1 MIDGIILE
9 KICKINMEYMLLES
23 LTNVENITKIKDI
36 KGKLKKIKE
45 IGIAIRTADV
55 SEEKKQEIEE
65 YVEKGKVTL
74 NDRIE
79 EIREQRKNKL
89 KI

>member
-23 LTNVENITKIKDI
+23 LTNVENITKIKDV

-45 IGIAIRTADV
+45 IGIAINDADV
-55 SEEKKQEIEE
+55 SEEKKKEIEE
-65 YVEKGKVTL
+65 YVEKGKVIL

-79 EIREQRKNKL
+79 EIREQRKNKS
-89 KI
+89 KN